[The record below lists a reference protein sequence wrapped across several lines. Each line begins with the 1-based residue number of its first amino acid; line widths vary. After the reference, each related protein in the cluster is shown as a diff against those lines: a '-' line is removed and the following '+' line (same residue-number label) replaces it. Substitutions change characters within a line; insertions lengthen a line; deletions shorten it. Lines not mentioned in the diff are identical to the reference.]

1 MAIPVTPTAKM
12 GYVGFLQ
19 LQSWGLTQ
27 TQFPIRFTS
36 SDLNIKQSVDV
47 PDLIDGRVDRTVYQL
62 GPIETEGT
70 VEFPMIIDASG
81 DFLNSVWQMATRRDN
96 REGTDF
102 SGELIHFGDIVVK
115 YVQGRTY
122 LFRRCKV
129 NSLSITATQGD
140 RVNGTISFWG
150 TTRDNAATLQLPSY
164 LSPARTLTWDQ
175 VRVYGFQGT
184 TAPSD
189 PRNSGTF
196 STQNVR
202 SFSVNIENNLSR
214 NYTFDPD
221 AGLFPSNI
229 STGVRNVTGSLEFQ
243 DWAPTEDLAD
253 SNSQRCTSE
262 ETVRFDALSSCEVG
276 GAEDV
281 SVSFS
286 RQMYG
291 VVYQHQ
297 DISSSMDVFT
307 ASVNWQAFAIED
319 DNHDSIDGDQAYQA
333 IDITG
338 V

>member
-1 MAIPVTPTAKM
+1 MAVPVTPTAQM

-19 LQSWGLTQ
+19 LQSWGLTT

-36 SDLNIKQSVDV
+36 SDLNITQAVEA
-47 PDLIDGRVDRTVYQL
+47 PDIIDGRVDRTVYQL

-81 DFLNSVWQMATRRDN
+81 DFIDSVWQIATRRDN

-129 NSLSITATQGD
+129 NSLTINAAQGD
-140 RVNGTISFWG
+140 RVNGTIGFWG
-150 TTRDNAATLQLPSY
+150 TTRETTATLALPNY

-184 TAPSD
+184 TAPAD

-202 SFSVNIENNLSR
+202 SISINIENNLSR

-243 DWAPTEDLAD
+243 GWAPTEDLAD

-262 ETVRFDALSSCEVG
+262 ETIRFDVLSSCEAG
-276 GAEDV
+276 DATDV
-281 SVSFS
+281 TVAFN

-297 DISSSMDVFT
+297 DVSSVMDVFT
-307 ASVNWQAFAIED
+307 STVNWQAFAIED
-319 DNHDSIDGDQAYQA
+319 DNHDSVDGDQPYQA
-333 IDITG
+333 LDITG